1 MKDRTTNCL
10 TLHIIGTAL
19 EFLNKFSLIS
29 DLPCENLIWPRA
41 VKRSRSPVFDTEKIP
56 GVANPPRSNNLQNSS
71 QEKFMTTRVGW
82 WYATGPA
89 DQEYY
94 PSHPSF
100 SLHTVCHAAL
110 KSRNHACLFFN
121 PFLGFNCIVTALKSR
136 TVALKTR
143 TKFLVKFVRDIS
155 TKVTLSFFRPSASVR
170 DLSTS
175 RSTNSGI

>member
-1 MKDRTTNCL
+1 MSR
-10 TLHIIGTAL
+10 GTQIP
-19 EFLNKFSLIS
+19 E
-29 DLPCENLIWPRA
+29 
-41 VKRSRSPVFDTEKIP
+41 SR
-56 GVANPPRSNNLQNSS
+56 
-71 QEKFMTTRVGW
+71 
-82 WYATGPA
+82 
-89 DQEYY
+89 
-94 PSHPSF
+94 
-100 SLHTVCHAAL
+100 
-110 KSRNHACLFFN
+110 LFVFN